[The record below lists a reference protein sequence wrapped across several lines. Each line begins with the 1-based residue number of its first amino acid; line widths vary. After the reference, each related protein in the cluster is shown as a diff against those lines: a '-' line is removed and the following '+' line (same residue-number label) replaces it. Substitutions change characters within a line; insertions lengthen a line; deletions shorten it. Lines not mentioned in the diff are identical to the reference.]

1 MAIKTTKN
9 LLLGLIVLLT
19 ILLFIQAC
27 KKSENENENLGL
39 IGTHILKKDVVKN
52 VMENNQKVGL
62 TATDFDITSC
72 PPDVT
77 CISGGYSRVKIKF
90 KDETSEQTLPLCLGI
105 CTSFADVITLYGIKY
120 KVKLEEVVPATSKVR
135 IIITKADP

>member
-27 KKSENENENLGL
+27 KKNENENSGL
-39 IGTHILKKDVVKN
+39 LGTHILKKDVVKN
-52 VMENNQKVGL
+52 VTENNQNVGL

-72 PPDVT
+72 PPEIT

-90 KDETSEQTLPLCLGI
+90 KDETSEQTLTLCLGT
-105 CTSFADVITLYGIKY
+105 CTVFGNVVTLYGIKY
-120 KVKLEEVVPATSKVR
+120 KVKLEEVVLATSKVR
-135 IIITKADP
+135 ILITKADP

>member
-27 KKSENENENLGL
+27 KKNENENSGL
-39 IGTHILKKDVVKN
+39 LGTHILKKDVVKN
-52 VMENNQKVGL
+52 VTENNQNVGL

-72 PPDVT
+72 PPEIT

-90 KDETSEQTLPLCLGI
+90 KDETSEQTLTLCLGT
-105 CTSFADVITLYGIKY
+105 CTVFGNVVTLYGIKY
-120 KVKLEEVVPATSKVR
+120 KVKLEEVVLATSKVR
-135 IIITKADP
+135 ILITKADS

>member
-27 KKSENENENLGL
+27 KKNENENSGLLGM
-39 IGTHILKKDVVKN
+39 HILKKDVVKN
-52 VMENNQKVGL
+52 VTENNQNVGL

-72 PPDVT
+72 PPEIT

-90 KDETSEQTLPLCLGI
+90 KDETSEQTLTLCLGT
-105 CTSFADVITLYGIKY
+105 CTVFGNVVTLYGIKY
-120 KVKLEEVVPATSKVR
+120 KVKLEEVVLATSKVR
-135 IIITKADP
+135 ILITKADS

>member
-27 KKSENENENLGL
+27 KKNENENSGLLGM
-39 IGTHILKKDVVKN
+39 HILKKDVVKN
-52 VMENNQKVGL
+52 VTENNQNVGL

-72 PPDVT
+72 PPEIT

-90 KDETSEQTLPLCLGI
+90 KDETSEQTLTLCLGT
-105 CTSFADVITLYGIKY
+105 CTVFGNVVTLYGIKY
-120 KVKLEEVVPATSKVR
+120 KVKLEEVVLATSKVR
-135 IIITKADP
+135 ILITKADP

>member
-39 IGTHILKKDVVKN
+39 IGTHILKRDVVKN

-90 KDETSEQTLPLCLGI
+90 KDETSEQTLPLCLGT

-120 KVKLEEVVPATSKVR
+120 KVKLEEVVPATSKVH